1 MFSGLSNYLKK
12 ILPKRLFY
20 RALLIVAIPVLVLQ
34 LVITIVF
41 FDSLWIKTNKGMT
54 RTLVNEISTF
64 IEAYESEQEN
74 KQELLDLFSIFLD
87 LNIEFTNNE
96 KLQNTDT
103 ERWFSPIDRTLRREL
118 KSKFGLNEYW
128 FDTTSYKELIDL
140 RIKYEDGYF
149 KFLVPKDRVAS
160 SSARIFALWITV
172 PAIIMV
178 IISLI
183 FLKNQTR
190 PITNLARAA
199 ERFGKGENIEEFK
212 PSGALEIRQAGHE
225 FDKMRKRIERHINQR
240 TEMLSGISHDLR
252 TPLTRMKLQLA
263 FIKDKETVNKLT
275 EDINEMEKML
285 NEYLQFTSSSY
296 VEKDEMFNLSE
307 LISEV
312 IEKYNNEN
320 ISQNLFNGVN
330 NAFAEKAGDGVNILT
345 KEVDTLPNIAK
356 NYSEENVSWV
366 AVGDENYGEGSSRE
380 HAAMEPRFRGCKVVL
395 VKSFARIHEA
405 NLKKQGILP
414 LVFEDKNDYEKI
426 EQFDKMTIGSLKDIA
441 VDTPVEI
448 ILEKENGETETIEA
462 NHSLSE
468 DQIAWF
474 FAGSALNYIKSK

>member
-1 MFSGLSNYLKK
+1 MFSGLSNFLKD

-20 RALLIVAIPVLVLQ
+20 RALLIVAVPVLVLQ

-54 RTLVNEISTF
+54 RALINEINLFVEVYGNEESNKDELKNQFSLF
-64 IEAYESEQEN
+64 I
-74 KQELLDLFSIFLD
+74 D
-87 LNIEFTNNE
+87 LNIELVKNKNLE
-96 KLQNTDT
+96 NKYT

-118 KSKFGLNEYW
+118 KSSFGTEEFW

-140 RIKYEDGYF
+140 RIKYQDGYF
-149 KFLVPKDRVAS
+149 KFLVPRDRVTS

-199 ERFGKGENIEEFK
+199 ERFGKGEDVDEFR

-225 FDKMRKRIERHINQR
+225 FDKMRKRILRHLNQR

-252 TPLTRMKLQLA
+252 TPLTRMKLQIA
-263 FIKDKETVNKLT
+263 FIKDKDLAAKLA

-296 VEKDEMFNLSE
+296 VEKDEMFNLSG
-307 LISEV
+307 LIEEIV
-312 IEKYNNEN
+312 TKYDNEN
-320 ISQNLFNGVN
+320 IQKDLLPRIYINGRKNLINRCLN
-330 NAFAEKAGDGVNILT
+330 NIIDNALKYGNKVQIKLNKENTNIFIIIDDDGFGIP
-345 KEVDTLPNIAK
+345 KEE
-356 NYSEENVSWV
+356 YENVFKPFYKIDKGRADSKSS
-366 AVGDENYGEGSSRE
+366 VGLGLSIASDIIRSHGGNI
-380 HAAMEPRFRGCKVVL
+380 VL
-395 VKSFARIHEA
+395 
-405 NLKKQGILP
+405 
-414 LVFEDKNDYEKI
+414 D
-426 EQFDKMTIGSLKDIA
+426 
-441 VDTPVEI
+441 
-448 ILEKENGETETIEA
+448 
-462 NHSLSE
+462 
-468 DQIAWF
+468 
-474 FAGSALNYIKSK
+474 KSKMNGLSVKIFLPV